1 MDDEA
6 TEDEENEFG
15 SVGDV
20 MEKKDEEREDEVE
33 NGEAAENEENEFES
47 VADAMAGNVA
57 VVSGEAREINDA
69 KVNAAGEEGERNR

>member
-1 MDDEA
+1 M
-6 TEDEENEFG
+6 
-15 SVGDV
+15 
-20 MEKKDEEREDEVE
+20 EDEVPVAGEDE
-33 NGEAAENEENEFES
+33 NEDEAEEEETVENEENEFES